1 MPELEIKLR
10 YSTWGDGDEWKDACD
25 ALMDE
30 FEEAL
35 SESGVGDQDDPDHG
49 NEYISYFLDGDDLEA
64 LKRVARQVLERTG
77 LIEAATA
84 FLVNFDDDEAAH
96 EPIMLR

>member
-1 MPELEIKLR
+1 VPELEIRLP
-10 YSTWGDGDEWKDACD
+10 YSAWGDGDEWEDAHE
-25 ALMDE
+25 ALMNE

-64 LKRVARQVLERTG
+64 LKRVAQQVLERAG

-84 FLVNFDDDEAAH
+84 FFVNFAAADVAP
-96 EPIMLR
+96 EPVVLR